1 MGVSTAWALPGST
14 QGVIMELRYGTNP
27 HQRARLTVTGEDPF
41 RIVAGQPSYI
51 NVLDAVNGWALVRDA
66 SEATGLVAAT
76 SFKHV
81 SPAGVAVDGKVDA
94 ATSECWQLEA
104 TTSAALRAYARARDG
119 DPKSSFGDFIAIS
132 DEVDHELAQFLM
144 GVVADGIIAP
154 SFAPGT
160 TKLLS
165 TKKRGS
171 FLILEAD
178 SHVRPPGWERR
189 EVGGVVLEQE
199 VDAAPIGRGL
209 LQLVQGGDLTEQN
222 EVDAL
227 VGMITA
233 RYTQSNTVVYVRD
246 GVTLGIGAGQQSR
259 VDCTQLAGAKADA
272 WWMRRHPVVRSCTDL
287 SMRRQER
294 INLQMLLASG
304 RARPADKRLL
314 DEYHPGASERLDAE
328 SAAWMSGLSDVVVTH
343 DGYIPFRDNID
354 EAALHGVSVVVEPG
368 GSARTDEVGEAC
380 SEHEISWIRTG
391 LRLFHH

>member
-1 MGVSTAWALPGST
+1 
-14 QGVIMELRYGTNP
+14 MELRYGMNP

-51 NVLDAVNGWALVRDA
+51 NVLDAVNGWALVREA

-76 SFKHV
+76 SFKHA
-81 SPAGVAVDGKVDA
+81 SPAGVAVDGTVDET
-94 ATSECWQLEA
+94 TSECWQLET

-119 DPKSSFGDFIAIS
+119 DPKCSFGDFIAIS

-144 GVVADGIIAP
+144 GVVTDGIIAS
-154 SFAPGT
+154 SFAPGIT
-160 TKLLS
+160 ELLS
-165 TKKRGS
+165 TKKRGT
-171 FLILEAD
+171 FLILEAHPD
-178 SHVRPPGWERR
+178 VRPQEWERR
-189 EVGGVVLEQE
+189 EVGGLVLEQE
-199 VDAAPIGRGL
+199 VDTSPIGSDL
-209 LQLVQGGDLTEQN
+209 LQLIQGDELTPQN
-222 EVDAL
+222 QVDAV

-259 VDCTQLAGAKADA
+259 VDCTQLAGAKTDV
-272 WWMRRHPVVRSCTDL
+272 WWMRRHPVVRSCSEL
-287 SMRRQER
+287 PMRRQER

-304 RARPADKRLL
+304 RARPSDRRLL
-314 DEYHPGASERLDAE
+314 EECHPGASERLDGE
-328 SAAWMSGLSDVVVTH
+328 RTGWMAGLTDVVVAH

-368 GSARTDEVGEAC
+368 GSVRTDEVGDAC